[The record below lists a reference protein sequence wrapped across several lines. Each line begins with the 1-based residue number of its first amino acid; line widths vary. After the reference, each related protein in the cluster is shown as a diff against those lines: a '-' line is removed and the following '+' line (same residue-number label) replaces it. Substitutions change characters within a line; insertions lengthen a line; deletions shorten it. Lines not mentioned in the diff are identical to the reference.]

1 MKLAYLLPCACGQKV
16 EVDSTQAG
24 LTVRCSCGRTL
35 DVPTMR
41 HLGELERI
49 GSEPRAASTWGPRQ
63 GYTLVG
69 VLVALLGLG
78 WLGYQ
83 ISTMPSELYVVPED
97 IRKDVSTLTPA
108 ELGQQYAILRE
119 GLDPT
124 EPPIVTATRAY
135 EAWHRRWTYV
145 SGGVAVLGVAIAAGA
160 WLSMVEPTKPPGKRR
175 S

>member
-1 MKLAYLLPCACGQKV
+1 
-16 EVDSTQAG
+16 
-24 LTVRCSCGRTL
+24 
-35 DVPTMR
+35 MR

-49 GSEPRAASTWGPRQ
+49 GGTEPRATSTWGPRQ
-63 GYTLVG
+63 GYTLMG

-83 ISTMPSELYVVPED
+83 ISTMPSEIHVVSED
-97 IRKDVSTLTPA
+97 IREDVSALSPA
-108 ELGQQYAILRE
+108 EMAQQYAMLRE

-145 SGGVAVLGVAIAAGA
+145 SGGVTLLGVAIAAGA
-160 WLSMVEPTKPPGKRR
+160 WLSMDESKTPRGKRR
-175 S
+175 